1 VKQKARLLW
10 IGVLT
15 GCCVLLCAFPALAG
29 EGDHWSIF
37 ASIIPE
43 NTLQNFQAAWGKT
56 WIAGEEQPARIM
68 HIVMAVVAFILVLI
82 GATVAS
88 RKFKKTGDEAVLP
101 EQSFGIF
108 TFFELVSDA
117 LLGSMTEIMGA
128 KHARKF
134 FPLIMSL
141 ALFILCGNL
150 LGLVPGFLPA
160 TDNLNTTIA
169 LGFIVFFVTHIYGVR
184 EQGFVHYFAHFLGPI
199 RSWYALPLM
208 ILMLAIELI
217 SHIARP
223 VSLGI
228 RLFGNMFGDHKVVG
242 IFLAFSIPLLPLPM
256 MVLGLI
262 VCTVQTLVFCLLS
275 VAYIALAVAEA
286 DEH

>member
-1 VKQKARLLW
+1 MAS
-10 IGVLT
+10 
-15 GCCVLLCAFPALAG
+15 

-37 ASIIPE
+37 TSIIPE
-43 NTLQNFQAAWGKT
+43 TTLHNFQAVWGKT
-56 WIAGEEQPARIM
+56 WIAGDAYPGRIM
-68 HIVMAVVAFILVLI
+68 HLIMSIVVFVLVLVFGVI
-82 GATVAS
+82 AS
-88 RKFKKTGDEAVLP
+88 RKFKKSGDEAVLP
-101 EQSFGIF
+101 EKGFGIF

-117 LLGSMTEIMGA
+117 LLGVMTDIMGA

-141 ALFILCGNL
+141 AIFIFFGNL
-150 LGLVPGFLPA
+150 LGLIPGFLPA

-169 LGFIVFFVTHIYGVR
+169 LGVIVFVVTHVYGVK
-184 EQGFVHYFAHFLGPI
+184 QHGFVHYFAHFLGPI
-199 RSWYALPLM
+199 RAWYALPLM
-208 ILMLAIELI
+208 VLMLGIEVI